1 MHFPIKFPQ
10 KSKKKKKRKWQQE
23 TGILRGRR
31 PRRSLLHQT
40 ISIGFVSEP
49 NSCFELGRLK
59 QLVSFQ
65 IFLHKKRERNRDVR
79 MTRYYSHKT
88 VRINPSTSRSSSNRR
103 KTLSPL
109 LLFTCFFDLFTA
121 CAGKK
126 KSALS
131 TCPKSGGHCC
141 AQAPR
146 IEPLTELHPSLTP
159 QGVRMER
166 GSRVNVSKNRPRPPS
181 ALSRFGIS
189 VSRPPTTP
197 KRIRSANQRR
207 LVSKVR
213 AEVSLFPFGN
223 PGNKNAVS
231 SPVAPPPPL
240 D

>member
-10 KSKKKKKRKWQQE
+10 KAKKKKKRKWQQE

-88 VRINPSTSRSSSNRR
+88 VRINPSASRSSSNRR
-103 KTLSPL
+103 KALSPFL
-109 LLFTCFFDLFTA
+109 TCLQHVL
-121 CAGKK
+121 GKK

-131 TCPKSGGHCC
+131 TCPESGGHCC

-181 ALSRFGIS
+181 ALSRFGLS

-197 KRIRSANQRR
+197 KRIRSANHRR

-231 SPVAPPPPL
+231 SPVAPPPPPL